1 MERSIGRG
9 NPSRARKQGGEN
21 PKRKLENT
29 FQPDLLHCEAR
40 GGSGGGFGRL
50 RLPDSRPGGSL
61 QVDKLFAPLVWFGFL
76 VLVDWFC
83 LLLSCLVWFPCKIL
97 FRRADFRKDDGEPMG
112 CRLQLKLGPKGV
124 LNLHIALE
132 EEV

>member
-76 VLVDWFC
+76 VWSSGFVC
-83 LLLSCLVWFPCKIL
+83 SCLVWFGFLVRFC
-97 FRRADFRKDDGEPMG
+97 
-112 CRLQLKLGPKGV
+112 
-124 LNLHIALE
+124 LE
-132 EEV
+132 EQTSGKMMASPWDVVCN

>member
-1 MERSIGRG
+1 MDEEIPLEADNKEVKS
-9 NPSRARKQGGEN
+9 PKEN
-21 PKRKLENT
+21 FKTLFDQISFIVKHEGDPEEDLADCVY
-29 FQPDLLHCEAR
+29 QIPDLVAACRWANYLLLL
-40 GGSGGGFGRL
+40 SG
-50 RLPDSRPGGSL
+50 
-61 QVDKLFAPLVWFGFL
+61 L
-76 VLVDWFC
+76 VLVLVVWFC
-83 LLLSCLVWFPCKIL
+83 LLMSCLVWFPCKIL